1 MEAQSGRLNRPNIPF
16 QVTNLGVDGGEC
28 GPPEVPP
35 FLLIFFLQRCR
46 PPILPNLQEISQR
59 ARGTAPKK
67 AFFKVNIPVFHE
79 LDASHFS
86 NHSYLLLI

>member
-1 MEAQSGRLNRPNIPF
+1 MEAQSGRLNRRYPF
-16 QVTNLGVDGGEC
+16 QVTNLGVDGGEY

-67 AFFKVNIPVFHE
+67 AFFKVNNSESHG
-79 LDASHFS
+79 LDATHLY
-86 NHSYLLLI
+86 SYLLVI